1 MLSKWF
7 VHWSFFFFFWQFNT
21 KLLLHFLY
29 RPWKRKEV
37 IITIM
42 MMIIHFD
49 HLIIFPLFIWE
60 LQWSLN
66 HCINT
71 YLVKGNRIYFPS
83 DSLHWYIKIGGKR
96 KNKVHN
102 ASLVNCAEYSSL
114 GVNKWRTFAEWP
126 ILVTHI
132 MA

>member
-42 MMIIHFD
+42 MTIIHFD

-66 HCINT
+66 HRINT

-83 DSLHWYIKIGGKR
+83 DSLHWYIEIGGKR

-126 ILVTHI
+126 ILLTHI